1 MEQDGEAPP
10 SPPPPPPPPQ
20 LIADRAPGPP
30 QAVQTSTSALSLQWA
45 PVSCTLHSPMAV
57 AVEYNINYELQMQQ
71 VRREA
76 QAALLIVPIN
86 LPPGPHPTGRTL
98 QQTSSQHHPRPLFL
112 ALSLQIDDKTGLQPE
127 RWSVQYVGTACFVQV
142 KGLRAGKA
150 YAARVTAVPQVTN
163 LLEVVVLPSPPSD
176 TVLVHTLPC
185 APMGQP
191 APLLA
196 SRLKKELTAGV
207 GARRGG
213 GGGGGGGGGPPRPE
227 GGALL
232 RCCASK
238 MTPVPV
244 PSPTSA
250 CVCLCAVQVGR
261 ARGDGRQA
269 AGVCA
274 AGAAFAPC

>member
-1 MEQDGEAPP
+1 
-10 SPPPPPPPPQ
+10 
-20 LIADRAPGPP
+20 
-30 QAVQTSTSALSLQWA
+30 VQTSTSALSLQWA
-45 PVSCTLHSPMAV
+45 PVSCTLHSPVAV

-76 QAALLIVPIN
+76 Q
-86 LPPGPHPTGRTL
+86 LPCSYRAKQTCRLAPLVWRHPCL
-98 QQTSSQHHPRPLFL
+98 WQQSAPQHHPRPSLL
-112 ALSLQIDDKTGLQPE
+112 ATPLQIDDKAGLQPE

-196 SRLKKELTAGV
+196 SRLKKELKVSGWVA
-207 GARRGG
+207 
-213 GGGGGGGGGPPRPE
+213 
-227 GGALL
+227 
-232 RCCASK
+232 
-238 MTPVPV
+238 
-244 PSPTSA
+244 
-250 CVCLCAVQVGR
+250 
-261 ARGDGRQA
+261 
-269 AGVCA
+269 
-274 AGAAFAPC
+274 